1 MTGYRLST
9 MPRKGRSKRQQE
21 PVDSD
26 SDLDRSLYQP
36 LAGEGGAGGGQSDGA
51 VSWAGRG
58 ACIIVVVIFAG
69 VAAIASVT
77 WGIIPDHHRT
87 NVYACRKTHLYPSR
101 LACPD
106 SSECR
111 RRRPFLSKDTRFHR
125 VDVGWNYP
133 LLGIHNAHQ
142 VEAMKD
148 SEVARLFNLP
158 PRVVRTFLYIE
169 DRLENSVSTRL
180 RDIHQVREKLPRDIR
195 VPIAHL
201 CCLTK
206 EEMEKTGPAVK
217 AWTESRNF
225 STHLDFTHVECWQ
238 ESPYNVENSLIAD
251 LTTRKHLFQ
260 LNHELSQWLVRG
272 NVPVIV
278 RREEQLRF
286 RIPLVGFY
294 TRNSKNSIRPML
306 RSIAD
311 SVADVNRAFELN
323 MQINKDPSVAYG
335 DEMTM

>member
-1 MTGYRLST
+1 

-36 LAGEGGAGGGQSDGA
+36 LAGEGNSIDEGPIDGAGT
-51 VSWAGRG
+51 WASRG
-58 ACIIVVVIFAG
+58 ACIIVVVLFAG

-101 LACPD
+101 LACPTT
-106 SSECR
+106 SECR
-111 RRRPFLSKDTRFHR
+111 HRRPFLSKKTQFHR
-125 VDVGWNYP
+125 VDVGWNFP
-133 LLGIHNAHQ
+133 LLGIHNVHR
-142 VEAMKD
+142 VEAMEDEK
-148 SEVARLFNLP
+148 VAKLFRLP

-180 RDIHQVREKLPRDIR
+180 RDIHQVREKLPKDIR
-195 VPIAHL
+195 VPISHL

-206 EEMEKTGPAVK
+206 EEMMRTGPAVK

-238 ESPYNVENSLIAD
+238 ESSFNVENSLIAD
-251 LTTRKHLFQ
+251 LTSQRHLLE
-260 LNHELSQWLVRG
+260 LNHELSQWLVRA

-278 RREEQLRF
+278 RRVEQLKF

-294 TRNSKNSIRPML
+294 TRYSKNSIRPML

-323 MQINKDPSVAYG
+323 MQIERDPTVAYG
-335 DEMTM
+335 NEMTL